1 MLPVRWGTACP
12 ARSGGC
18 HDNHS
23 AINSNGVVLESL
35 VSTRSRRGR
44 HDGDLVASICVDTV
58 HRTVEPETGNDAC
71 GAAVDVLSPYHPANL
86 VLAAPGLSGR
96 QVWTTAPDLGRCT
109 ADGRRLGTLR
119 FCRQHLGALSH
130 LRHHQRI

>member
-35 VSTRSRRGR
+35 VSTRSRRDR

-58 HRTVEPETGNDAC
+58 HRTIEPEIGNDAG
-71 GAAVDVLSPYHPANL
+71 GAAVDVLSAYHFADL
-86 VLAAPGLSGR
+86 VLAAPGLSR
-96 QVWTTAPDLGRCT
+96 RSIRPAASDL
-109 ADGRRLGTLR
+109 
-119 FCRQHLGALSH
+119 CRGAAGGGAA
-130 LRHHQRI
+130 